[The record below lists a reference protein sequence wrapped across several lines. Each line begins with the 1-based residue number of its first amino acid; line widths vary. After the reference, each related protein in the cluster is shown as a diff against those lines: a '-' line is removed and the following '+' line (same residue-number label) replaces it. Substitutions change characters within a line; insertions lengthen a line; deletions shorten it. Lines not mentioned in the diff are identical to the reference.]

1 MQQRV
6 QNDLSIVEFA
16 NHRSNRAAGTR
27 AGGLMGGKAEGPPS
41 GIITSMDDKPLLPGQ
56 WIDDLPE
63 PLETVEDVEELFRMV
78 EEKKA
83 KRKAEAI
90 RRASLN

>member
-1 MQQRV
+1 LPTGWFKQ
-6 QNDLSIVEFA
+6 
-16 NHRSNRAAGTR
+16 AAGTR
-27 AGGLMGGKAEGPPS
+27 ANGLLGGKAVVPS
-41 GIITSMDDKPLLPGQ
+41 SGTIACMDDKPLLPGQ

-63 PLETVEDVEELFRMV
+63 PFETVEDVEELFRMV

-90 RRASLN
+90 LRASKN